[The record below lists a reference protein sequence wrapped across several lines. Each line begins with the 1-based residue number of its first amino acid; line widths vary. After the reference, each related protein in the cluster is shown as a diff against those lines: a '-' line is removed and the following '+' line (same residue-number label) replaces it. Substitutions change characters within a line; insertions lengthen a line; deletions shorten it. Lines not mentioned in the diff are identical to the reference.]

1 MPRLSL
7 IKSAPS
13 VAVGPCLRVAIA
25 SSDGKSMNAHFGS
38 AKRFVTYEVSPS
50 GAQLL
55 EAASF
60 EEVSDESGDHREDGQ
75 DRIAAKIAALRG
87 CHLLFVLAI
96 GGPVAAKVIKAGIH
110 PIKLAEPEANDSVIR
125 KVQAMLTGDA
135 PPWMRRVLATLE
147 QQRNMDFLEEE
158 DAQ

>member
-1 MPRLSL
+1 MPKLTL
-7 IKSAPS
+7 
-13 VAVGPCLRVAIA
+13 VANEPGPDAGPCLRVAIA

-50 GAQLL
+50 NVRLL

-75 DRIAAKIAALRG
+75 DRIATKIASLRG

-110 PIKLAEPEANDSVIR
+110 PIKLAEPEATESVIR

-135 PPWMRRVLATLE
+135 PPWMRRVLATVR
-147 QQRNMDFLEEE
+147 QKRNMDFLEEE
-158 DAQ
+158 DAP